1 MKDDIEQKKIAAPYE
16 LPAGWKWTRLGDVVN
31 IYNGDRGENY
41 PNKKDYVSSGIPFIN
56 AGCLENGNINYNLA
70 NCITEE
76 KYNSLRAGKILKE
89 DILYC
94 LRGSLGKLGIVREE
108 RYGAISSSLC
118 IFRSTENI
126 VPDFLLNVLKSNI
139 IFQQQKKIE
148 NGTAQP
154 NLSAK
159 EVAKYIIPLP
169 PTLAEQQRIVSRIE
183 SLFTKLEE
191 AKDKAQSVVDGFE
204 LRRAAVLHKAF
215 TGELT
220 AKWRKEHGVK
230 DESWKEK
237 RFDEFCL
244 LKRGF
249 DLPATQRIEG
259 KFPLVSS
266 SGIIDSH
273 NEPKVKAPCVV
284 TGRSGSIGKV
294 FYITEDCFPLNT
306 TLYSEKLFANDA
318 KYVYLY
324 LQTFDF
330 KKYSSSTAVPTL
342 NRNNF
347 ADVPVK
353 VPTLPEQQEIV
364 RILDSVLEKEADAKE
379 IAEYVLEQIGLLKK
393 SILARA
399 FRGEL

>member
-306 TLYSEKLFANDA
+306 TLYSEKLFGNDA